1 MKKNEVRPDHATFAS
16 LLSALSHS
24 GLVEEGKFW
33 FGCMVDKHGI
43 EHGEKHLVCIVNLPV
58 RVDKCRPSYT

>member
-33 FGCMVDKHGI
+33 FGCMVAEHGI
-43 EHGEKHLVCIVNLPV
+43 EPAEKDLVCIVNLLA